1 MSRWIVAWALP
12 VVVGCSSAA
21 TTAPWEESTTDAGG
35 ASTPASRDAAPATD
49 AAPLPAEAAAAPGAE
64 AAAECVYPSGPYGQ
78 QVGDVV
84 DPSMAWQGYAPGA
97 SAPSTVHAS
106 DFYDCDG
113 SKGIRAVLFDESA
126 MWCGACV
133 DQATEVSQLTG
144 TFSQEGIA
152 YVTLVY
158 QDASEQPATTATA
171 LAWQQDYDLGQ
182 TFTVADPAD
191 SLTTFGIDPSSGEVN
206 GFPTDVVVDPR
217 TMTIVAVQ
225 PDDAVGSVTALAQQN
240 GAP

>member
-1 MSRWIVAWALP
+1 MSRWIAAWALL
-12 VVVGCSSAA
+12 VVGCSSTA
-21 TTAPWEESTTDAGG
+21 TTAPWEESTTDAG
-35 ASTPASRDAAPATD
+35 AAPAPAAHDAAPTQD
-49 AAPLPAEAAAAPGAE
+49 AAPLPDEAAAVPGAE

-84 DPSMAWQGYAPGA
+84 DPSLSWQGYAPGA

-113 SKGIRAVLFDESA
+113 AKGVRAILFDESA

-133 DQATEVSQLTG
+133 DQATEVAQLTS
-144 TFSQEGIA
+144 TWSQEGIA
-152 YVTLVY
+152 YVTLVF

-171 LAWQQDYDLGQ
+171 LAWEQQYGLGQ

-191 SLTTFGIDPSSGEVN
+191 SLTTYGIDPSSGEVN

-225 PDDAVGSVTALAQQN
+225 PDDAVASVTALAQQN